1 MYRVIEKDIFNEELK
16 GKGELTTIGGR
27 MHYLLWVQNKNKYN
41 NFINEIYNPDEVYLF
56 YKWKSFKGNI
66 YWMKK

>member
-1 MYRVIEKDIFNEELK
+1 MYRVIEKDIFNDEVK
-16 GKGELTTIGGR
+16 GKGELTNIGGR
-27 MHYLLWVQNKNKYN
+27 MHYLLWVQNKNKDN
-41 NFINEIYNPDEVYLF
+41 NFINEIYNPDEVYFF